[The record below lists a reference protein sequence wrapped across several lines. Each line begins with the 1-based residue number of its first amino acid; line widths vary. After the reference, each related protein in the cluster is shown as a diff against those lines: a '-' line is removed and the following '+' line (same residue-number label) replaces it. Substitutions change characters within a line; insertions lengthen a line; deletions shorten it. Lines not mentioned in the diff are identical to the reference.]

1 MTIRE
6 RTEQWESE
14 YLSPY
19 ASLSRDSKGRDI
31 WEPPCDIRPVYQRDR
46 DRILHCKSFR
56 RLKHKTQVFL
66 TPRGDHYR
74 TRLTHT
80 LEVSQNA
87 RTIAKALRLNEDL
100 TEAIALGHDLGHTP
114 FGHAGERAL
123 NKLCSRG
130 FAHYRQSVRV
140 VEKLEARAEGKWDK
154 VHKYQFFGLAIFVG
168 IPLPGTGAWTGALIA
183 AVMDMRMRS
192 ALPSIA
198 LGVVMAGLLVTGIT
212 YGFTS
217 IF

>member
-1 MTIRE
+1 MEFIE
-6 RTEQWESE
+6 ALKETEFGK
-14 YLSPY
+14 YLVTLIVSMVPVLELRG
-19 ASLSRDSKGRDI
+19 AIPIGVGLGLSHFEAMVVSMIGNMLPVPFI
-31 WEPPCDIRPVYQRDR
+31 ILFIRPIFKWMTR
-46 DRILHCKSFR
+46 KSE
-56 RLKHKTQVFL
+56 K
-66 TPRGDHYR
+66 
-74 TRLTHT
+74 
-80 LEVSQNA
+80 
-87 RTIAKALRLNEDL
+87 
-100 TEAIALGHDLGHTP
+100 LG
-114 FGHAGERAL
+114 
-123 NKLCSRG
+123 
-130 FAHYRQSVRV
+130 RV

>member
-1 MTIRE
+1 MTDYIVNALTGADLGAYFVTLIVSMIPVIELRGAIPLGVGLG
-6 RTEQWESE
+6 
-14 YLSPY
+14 LSHFDAMWVSMLGNMLPVPFII
-19 ASLSRDSKGRDI
+19 LF
-31 WEPPCDIRPVYQRDR
+31 IRPIFKWMTR
-46 DRILHCKSFR
+46 KSE
-56 RLKHKTQVFL
+56 K
-66 TPRGDHYR
+66 
-74 TRLTHT
+74 
-80 LEVSQNA
+80 
-87 RTIAKALRLNEDL
+87 
-100 TEAIALGHDLGHTP
+100 LG
-114 FGHAGERAL
+114 
-123 NKLCSRG
+123 
-130 FAHYRQSVRV
+130 RV

-154 VHKYQFFGLAIFVG
+154 VHKYQFFGLAVFVG

>member
-1 MTIRE
+1 MTDYIVNALTGADLGAYFVTLIVSMIPVIELRGAIPLGVGLG
-6 RTEQWESE
+6 
-14 YLSPY
+14 LSHFDAMWVSMLGNMLPVPFII
-19 ASLSRDSKGRDI
+19 LF
-31 WEPPCDIRPVYQRDR
+31 IRPIFKWMTR
-46 DRILHCKSFR
+46 KSE
-56 RLKHKTQVFL
+56 K
-66 TPRGDHYR
+66 
-74 TRLTHT
+74 
-80 LEVSQNA
+80 
-87 RTIAKALRLNEDL
+87 
-100 TEAIALGHDLGHTP
+100 LG
-114 FGHAGERAL
+114 
-123 NKLCSRG
+123 
-130 FAHYRQSVRV
+130 RV

-198 LGVVMAGLLVTGIT
+198 LGGVMAGLLATGIT